1 MTITRHRSALYEAGE
16 LSCLYCGHET
26 AAPEWDAH
34 SVPRCP
40 RCAARLFI
48 QLRDGSRHAHV
59 AGHTRR
65 HKTQAKTN
73 EEREDAYEREDV
85 YVGAPEIAD

>member
-1 MTITRHRSALYEAGE
+1 MTTMRTRSASYTHAE

-26 AAPEWDAH
+26 TAPSWDAH
-34 SVPRCP
+34 GVPRCP

-48 QLRDGSRHAHV
+48 EFRDRRPRAHV
-59 AGHTRR
+59 ASRMSRR
-65 HKTQAKTN
+65 RTSAKMD
-73 EEREDAYEREDV
+73 EKREDV